1 MDSPAYRAGFVPQKD
16 WIIGSP
22 DIAINGADDFYNLMI
37 HNQKRPVRLLVFNI
51 DQEVVRE
58 TNVIPDFEWGGE
70 GCLGCDV
77 ASGALHRI
85 PLPTNGTA
93 GVPLSVASP
102 EAGASES
109 APSNYQNA
117 VLVAPTGPHPT
128 SVAPAKTFES
138 ANLQPIP
145 GFEDTDPSQEV
156 SFLQ

>member
-1 MDSPAYRAGFVPQKD
+1 
-16 WIIGSP
+16 
-22 DIAINGADDFYNLMI
+22 MI

-51 DQEVVRE
+51 DQEIVRE

-85 PLPTNGTA
+85 PLPTIKSTN
-93 GVPLSVASP
+93 VPLPVALP
-102 EAGASES
+102 EAPKA
-109 APSNYQNA
+109 APSNYQDTMLA
-117 VLVAPTGPHPT
+117 AHSDPQPTLPLQQIPAIPT
-128 SVAPAKTFES
+128 KTFES

-145 GFEDTDPSQEV
+145 GFEGTDTSQEV